1 MRPRRTSCGV
11 LLCVLA
17 LMAAGRAQSSSAAVE
32 EQLARG
38 QQLLDH
44 REPFDALK
52 AFQRANQLAGGK
64 SAEAYVGMA
73 RAMQRMNLLKNA
85 VEACQSA
92 IDLAADNPRLL
103 ARAHQLKAETLQ
115 ALGQLADAERELA
128 LARDSNPRA
137 GTVIAPPPAAARLEP
152 APMFTIAPANGRP
165 ISLESLRGKIVLLDF
180 WATWCSPCLRA
191 LPTVRQL
198 QQTHAAD
205 PFVLVSISADVQQK
219 KWHDFVGGNA
229 MVWAQYW
236 DKDRRLLDLFNVKAI
251 PTYVLID
258 GEGMERLRVTGSGF
272 NEARDLNLEIERQI
286 AAVRSR

>member
-1 MRPRRTSCGV
+1 MIRRRAWYAAA
-11 LLCVLA
+11 LCAVA
-17 LMAAGRAQSSSAAVE
+17 LVAGAHGQSSSTAVD
-32 EQLARG
+32 EQIERG
-38 QQLLDH
+38 RQLLDH

-64 SAEAYVGMA
+64 SAEAYLGMA

-115 ALGQLADAERELA
+115 ALGQIAEADRELA
-128 LARDSNPRA
+128 LAREDNPRA
-137 GTVIAPPPAAARLEP
+137 GTVIVPPPADHLQP
-152 APMFTIAPANGRP
+152 APAFTLAPANGRP
-165 ISLESLRGKIVLLDF
+165 ISLESLRGKVVLLDF

-198 QQTHAAD
+198 QQTHAGD
-205 PFVLVSISADVQQK
+205 PFVMVSISADVQQR
-219 KWHDFVGGNA
+219 KWHDFVGANG
-229 MVWAQYW
+229 MVWPQYW
-236 DKDRRLLDLFNVKAI
+236 DKDRRIRDLFGVTAI

-258 GEGMERLRVTGSGF
+258 ADGMERLRVTGSGF
-272 NEARDLNLEIERQI
+272 NDARELNIEIERQV
-286 AAVRSR
+286 AARRASP